1 MTDHKEG
8 VKAILRILQYARTE
22 AVRLSLGE
30 AARLID
36 LPLLSILEH
45 EPWAHELTL
54 EFDEDEGEPF
64 TQTQ

>member
-8 VKAILRILQYARTE
+8 VKTILRLLHYARSE

-36 LPLLSILEH
+36 LPMLSILEQ
-45 EPWAHELTL
+45 EPWANELAAEL
-54 EFDEDEGEPF
+54 DEDESDPVG
-64 TQTQ
+64 QAQ

>member
-8 VKAILRILQYARTE
+8 VKTILRLLRYARSE

-36 LPLLSILEH
+36 LPMLSILEQ
-45 EPWAHELTL
+45 EPWANELVAEL
-54 EFDEDEGEPF
+54 DEDESNPVS
-64 TQTQ
+64 QAQ